1 MTDTT
6 AGLETDGGL
15 ITSQDPRSAEAGAAV
30 LAEGGNAVDAAVAAA
45 LALGVL
51 EPQFSG
57 IGGSAW
63 MTVWLGTE
71 AITIDGAGR
80 APLAARPDMFE
91 LDHGAEPS
99 SFYGWPAV
107 VDDANVRGGGAVYVP
122 GAVAALCLAH
132 ERFGRLPRERVFE
145 PARELADRGF
155 EVNSFLSSL
164 ITQEA
169 RNLRLDA
176 GCAELFLPDGL
187 PLRPAGLAP
196 ADQLRQ
202 PALAETLARIGAE
215 GPAGFYEGPVAESI
229 AAVVSAGGGAL
240 ASEDLKSYK
249 ATIGRPLVI
258 DHRGMQVLMPAACGG
273 PTALEALR
281 LLEAFERARPDLDPT
296 VRWSN
301 ALRIAFGDRF
311 EHMSAD
317 PEATFAWEDFVSADH
332 AEALVAGALPG
343 EGITAPRAGCTSHL
357 NAVDADG
364 MAVSFTGTVL
374 DAFGARVL
382 DPASGVLLNDGM
394 MWFDPRPGMANSIR
408 PGIPGLG
415 AACPAIL
422 TRDGELAGATG
433 ATGGRRIISAVAQ
446 IADSITAGMDA
457 QDAIDRPRLHCE
469 GETVVCDR
477 RMDDPTIA
485 ALRTAGES
493 VEVIE
498 ETTLTWHFARPNA
511 ITVAPDGVR
520 TAGLDRLRPAGAVAA

>member
-1 MTDTT
+1 MT
-6 AGLETDGGL
+6 GIRLETDGAL
-15 ITSQDPRSAEAGAAV
+15 VTSQDPRSADAGAAI

-63 MTVWLGTE
+63 MTVWLGDE
-71 AITIDGAGR
+71 AIVIDGAGR

-91 LDHGAEPS
+91 LDRGGESAN
-99 SFYGWPAV
+99 FYGWPAV
-107 VDDANVRGGGAVYVP
+107 VDDANIRGARAAYVP

-164 ITQEA
+164 ITQDA
-169 RNLRLDA
+169 RNLRLDP

-187 PLRPAGLAP
+187 PLRPAGLAA
-196 ADQLRQ
+196 ADRLRQ
-202 PALAETLARIGAE
+202 PALAETLARIAAE
-215 GPAGFYEGPVAESI
+215 GPAGFYQGPVAESI
-229 AAVVSAGGGAL
+229 AAVVAAGSGTMGV
-240 ASEDLKSYK
+240 EDLRTYE
-249 ATIGRPLVI
+249 ATIGRPLGI
-258 DHRGMQVLMPAACGG
+258 DHRGMQILMPAACGG

-281 LLEAFERARPDLDPT
+281 LLTAFDGARPDLDPI

-301 ALRIAFGDRF
+301 ALRIAFADRF

-317 PEATFAWEDFVSADH
+317 PGAKFAWEDFISADH
-332 AEALVAGALPG
+332 AEALVAGATPG
-343 EGITAPRAGCTSHL
+343 EGLAARRAGCTSHL

-382 DPASGVLLNDGM
+382 DPVSGVLLNNGM
-394 MWFDPRPGMANSIR
+394 MWFDPRPGTVNSIR

-422 TRDGELAGATG
+422 TRDGELAGAVG

-446 IADSITAGMDA
+446 IVDSITAGMDA
-457 QDAIDRPRLHCE
+457 QDAVDRPRLHCE
-469 GETVVCDR
+469 GETVDCDG
-477 RMDDPTIA
+477 RMDDTAIA
-485 ALRTAGES
+485 ALRAAGES
-493 VEVIE
+493 VAVIE
-498 ETTLTWHFARPNA
+498 ELALTWNFARANA
-511 ITVAPDGVR
+511 ITVAKDGVR
-520 TAGLDRLRPAGAVAA
+520 TAGLDRLRPAGAATA